1 MVSDLNRSDIFF
13 LEKSVF
19 ELYHEVNDWRLNRMY
34 TGVLTTINAAKYS
47 QMTGDSSDDVEL
59 VIITYSA
66 TA

>member
-1 MVSDLNRSDIFF
+1 MVVSDLNRSDIFF

-19 ELYHEVNDWRLNRMY
+19 ELYHEVNDWRLNR